1 MCGLTGC
8 ACSMTGI
15 YDAVDNLL
23 AFADQNSLRN
33 TYGYDASYT
42 NPPPSFSQRVYSLK
56 AVAPIANDV
65 IE

>member
-1 MCGLTGC
+1 
-8 ACSMTGI
+8 MTGI